1 MEYSSHSPQQ
11 WFSSGL
17 SANNLN
23 KLYLLYFSL
32 AKDFHIFATFFD
44 IISGL
49 DMLAVLFFIKDNLKK
64 SIQYTQFSVIMERKK
79 EKNTFYTRNRN
90 QKGNQPRLLH
100 LTLLKDALLEES
112 QLLLQFEKGYSPLV
126 CILQL

>member
-112 QLLLQFEKGYSPLV
+112 QLLLQFGKGYSPLV
-126 CILQL
+126 YILQL